1 MGFRSGTFA
10 KVWEVEP
17 MGDTKTKL
25 RISTSFKNKQTDQYE
40 QDYSGY
46 VICYGTAV
54 ARQAAALQQGDRI
67 KLGDVDVTT
76 RYDKDKKIT
85 YTNFK
90 MFSFE
95 QPDGNSSNGSSNS
108 PESPA
113 YEGASDE
120 SDLPF

>member
-54 ARQAAALQQGDRI
+54 ARQAAALQERTVQQTPLPGS
-67 KLGDVDVTT
+67 LAG
-76 RYDKDKKIT
+76 
-85 YTNFK
+85 
-90 MFSFE
+90 E
-95 QPDGNSSNGSSNS
+95 QRFQHHRQHHRNPRGQLHQHS
-108 PESPA
+108 P
-113 YEGASDE
+113 GMQ
-120 SDLPF
+120 

>member
-1 MGFRSGTFA
+1 MGFRKGTFA

-17 MGDTKTKL
+17 LGDTRTKL

-40 QDYSGY
+40 QDFSGY
-46 VICYGTAV
+46 VVAYGTAV
-54 ARQAAALQQGDRI
+54 ARQAAALQKGSRI

-76 RYDKDKKIT
+76 RYDKEKKIEF
-85 YTNFK
+85 TNFK

-95 QPDGNSSNGSSNS
+95 LPDDNTSSSHTNA

-113 YEGASDE
+113 YEGESDE